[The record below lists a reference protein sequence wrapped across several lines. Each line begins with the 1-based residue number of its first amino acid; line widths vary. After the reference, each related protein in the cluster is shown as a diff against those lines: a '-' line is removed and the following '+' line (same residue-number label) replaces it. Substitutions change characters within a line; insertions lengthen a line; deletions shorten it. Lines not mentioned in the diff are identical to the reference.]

1 MCMTRNTDEKFKTAM
16 SRNTFWFH
24 NSRFEQEYEAHV
36 TTMRETLLVMRNQV
50 RSTGLTREL
59 LVDLIAEKEYGLQ
72 AILALVGLSNE
83 LFKRLVTFIRVF
95 DDSELSK
102 LSCRDQWLNE
112 AELGEGSTKEWSD
125 KKIKNKLRSSSC
137 FRKGIVNILYEGAT
151 VTALARILPLFE
163 LKKLSVSKLSFDP
176 EAMIDTLIRYKEK
189 GSYAGHKSRN
199 PEIVIEELLA
209 DMEIKYARGDLPKL
223 KQHDQASKRMMDF
236 IIPDRNNPQ
245 VIIESSYMTTTSSGQ
260 GDKSKVELSMRH
272 LIKNHYPQARFWDF
286 VDGIGWYVRQTDL
299 RRMVE
304 AYEDVFTFRDDEV
317 MRFRLSLEKVM
328 ARS

>member
-1 MCMTRNTDEKFKTAM
+1 
-16 SRNTFWFH
+16 
-24 NSRFEQEYEAHV
+24 
-36 TTMRETLLVMRNQV
+36 MRETLLVMRNQV
-50 RSTGLTREL
+50 QSAGLTRDL
-59 LVDLIAEKEYGLQ
+59 LIDLISKKEYGLR
-72 AILALVGLSNE
+72 AILALIGLSNE
-83 LFKRLVTFIRVF
+83 SFKRLVTFIRVF

-112 AELGEGSTKEWSD
+112 AELNGGDTKEWSD
-125 KKIKNKLRSSSC
+125 KKIENKLRSSPC

-151 VTALARILPLFE
+151 VASLARILPLFE

-189 GSYAGHKSRN
+189 GSYAGQKLHN

-209 DMEIKYARGDLPKL
+209 DMGIGYMHGDLPKL
-223 KQHDQASKRMMDF
+223 KQHDQAGKRMMDF
-236 IIPDRNNPQ
+236 IIPDRNDPK

-272 LIKNHYPQARFWDF
+272 LIKKHYPQACFWGF

-317 MRFRLSLEKVM
+317 MRFRLALEKVM
-328 ARS
+328 ARV